1 MADNNFFVGKWTS
14 AAPIDVAEDAE
25 QKVAQFFKDGSCL
38 IPAELIGKDKDVY
51 FYQVFENGMMK
62 LESADLTAALYHCAV
77 VDDKITLTDMDG
89 AAVSFSKIR
98 EEKRSFFKA
107 KQAEVLVPAAEKESE
122 PMPEREPEE
131 HEWKCPN
138 CGKINQNYVGTCGCG
153 EPKPHDKPY
162 IWNEVHPELLKD
174 EPDVIHVPSTV
185 EAVPEKFVEVVTRVR
200 KTLPHEWL
208 CPKCGKV
215 NQNYVGTCGC
225 GEPKPHDKPY
235 IWQDVHPELNKDAAP
250 EEPAPEPEKKKKK
263 AEEAPKPEKPA
274 APVRVPTANEWKCP
288 QCGKINQNYVG
299 TCGCGQG
306 KPKA

>member
-162 IWNEVHPELLKD
+162 IW
-174 EPDVIHVPSTV
+174 
-185 EAVPEKFVEVVTRVR
+185 
-200 KTLPHEWL
+200 
-208 CPKCGKV
+208 
-215 NQNYVGTCGC
+215 
-225 GEPKPHDKPY
+225 
-235 IWQDVHPELNKDAAP
+235 QDVHPELNKDAAP